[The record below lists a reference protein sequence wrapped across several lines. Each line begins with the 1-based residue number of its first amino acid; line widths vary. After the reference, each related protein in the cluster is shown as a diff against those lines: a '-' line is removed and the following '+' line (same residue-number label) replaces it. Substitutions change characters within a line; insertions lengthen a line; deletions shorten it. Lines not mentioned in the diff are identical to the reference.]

1 MKEVMNQYMMVLFI
15 LLCLFVSLI
24 FLKATPAEAWFEE
37 GPVVTEHKEDWS
49 ADFLW
54 DELSKY
60 SPSDEITA
68 GIMGYFWRESFF
80 KSDAIAG
87 WPWFDIIEH
96 GNASLDF
103 TLKVDEGLKDR
114 SSYDYYIHQIRNVY
128 GGYGLGQW
136 LSMNYLNHYYDFI
149 REKEGSIGDA
159 RLQCEFIFES
169 LQRNEELWDILL
181 NDKTA
186 FECGLHIGTLY
197 DGTDMAS
204 AIGTYADQF
213 YIKYSDEVK
222 VKNGSG

>member
-1 MKEVMNQYMMVLFI
+1 MKEVMNQYVMVLFI

-24 FLKATPAEAWFEE
+24 FLKATPAEACYEE

-54 DELSKY
+54 KELSKY
-60 SPSDEITA
+60 SPNDKITA
-68 GIMGYFWRESFF
+68 GVMGYFWRESFF
-80 KSDAIAG
+80 RSDAIAG

-96 GNASLDF
+96 SNSSLDF

-136 LSMNYLNHYYDFI
+136 LSPNYLNHYYDFI
-149 REKEGSIGDA
+149 CEKEGSIGDA
-159 RLQCEFIFES
+159 RLQCEFIFLS
-169 LQRNEELWDILL
+169 LQRNEKLWDMLL
-181 NDKTA
+181 EDKTA
-186 FECGLHIGTLY
+186 YDCGLHIGTLY

-204 AIGTYADQF
+204 VIGTYADQF
-213 YIKYSDEVK
+213 YRRYADV
-222 VKNGSG
+222 G

>member
-24 FLKATPAEAWFEE
+24 FLKATPAEACYDE

-54 DELSKY
+54 EELSKY
-60 SPSDEITA
+60 SPNDKITA

-80 KSDAIAG
+80 RSDAIAG

-96 GNASLDF
+96 SNSSLDF

-114 SSYDYYIHQIRNVY
+114 SSYDYYIHQIQNVY

-136 LSMNYLNHYYDFI
+136 LSPNYLNHYYDFI
-149 REKEGSIGDA
+149 HEKEGSIGDA
-159 RLQCEFIFES
+159 RLQCEFIFLS
-169 LQRNEELWDILL
+169 LQRNEKLWDMLL
-181 NDKTA
+181 EDKTA
-186 FECGLHIGTLY
+186 FYCGLHIGTLY

-222 VKNGSG
+222 VKNGHG

>member
-24 FLKATPAEAWFEE
+24 FLKATPAEACYEE

-54 DELSKY
+54 EELSKY
-60 SPSDEITA
+60 SPNDKITA
-68 GIMGYFWRESFF
+68 GVMGYFWRESFF
-80 KSDAIAG
+80 RSDAIAG
-87 WPWFDIIEH
+87 WPWFDLIEH
-96 GNASLDF
+96 SNSSLDF

-136 LSMNYLNHYYDFI
+136 LSQNYLKHFYEFV
-149 REKEGSIGDA
+149 REKDGSIGDA
-159 RLQCEFIFES
+159 KLQCEFIFLS
-169 LQRNEELWDILL
+169 LQRNEKLWDMLL
-181 NDKTA
+181 EDKTA
-186 FECGLHIGTLY
+186 FDCGLHIGTLY

-213 YIKYSDEVK
+213 YTKYSDEVK
-222 VKNGSG
+222 VKNGHS